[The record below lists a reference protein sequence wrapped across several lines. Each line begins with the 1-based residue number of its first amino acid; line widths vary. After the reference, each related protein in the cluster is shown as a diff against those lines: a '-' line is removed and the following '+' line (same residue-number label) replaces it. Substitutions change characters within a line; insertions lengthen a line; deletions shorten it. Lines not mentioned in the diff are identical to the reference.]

1 MDHHCRWLANCVSQQ
16 NLKFFLNFVFYFSC
30 LNLDY
35 IGEQLTKLGRCLAG
49 ASSTSANHCPNDY
62 TAAFLVQF
70 GLQMATIV
78 VSFFIAVFCVCLLCA
93 QLSLIR
99 QNRTYMDNLQRRPSN
114 FDIEMSLHL
123 KVKNNESLIEFQK
136 ATFYD
141 RLVEV
146 FGDRNLLWWFVP
158 VYRLEPSSTRVER
171 ELLASIT

>member
-1 MDHHCRWLANCVSQQ
+1 M
-16 NLKFFLNFVFYFSC
+16 
-30 LNLDY
+30 
-35 IGEQLTKLGRCLAG
+35 
-49 ASSTSANHCPNDY
+49 
-62 TAAFLVQF
+62 QF
-70 GLQMATIV
+70 GFQMATIL

-158 VYRLEPSSTRVER
+158 VYRLEPGSTRVER
-171 ELLASIT
+171 ELISSIT